1 MAGAHRRRP
10 VAPGAHR
17 RRGAGDEGR
26 RSRRAA
32 PPVVRPPRQ
41 PGSPH
46 RGARRR
52 WPPAATAALRRVVCA
67 QQPLPCPSRPRTGD
81 ARRACRASRTR
92 AAGGRRRQADD
103 PRADRHPCRSRARQ
117 PACAHEHRRRV
128 ARRRR
133 TARGSSHR
141 REAVPGNVRRPTA
154 PGGEVSSATDDEPL
168 MSVLPVEPAWRLAE
182 RAEEHRWLVTGLWS
196 EQAVGIVG
204 GEPKCFK
211 SFLALDLAVSV
222 ASGAPCLR
230 RFVVPKAG
238 RVLLYAAEDALHIV
252 RRRLDGIAAAA
263 GAMLANLDIQVI
275 TVPALVLD
283 PFVRLHRID
292 ENASGEVAPLL
303 AYLRELQRR
312 YGVAVLVV
320 HHARKGGACV
330 RAGQALRGSSEFHAW
345 GDSNLYLRRNGEELT
360 LTVEHRAAPS
370 SRPLVVEL
378 VQNGPAL
385 ALEAV
390 ERARPVAV
398 TTPSLDERV
407 TAALAEAR
415 EPLPF
420 ADLRARCRVRAA
432 TLHER
437 IGLLAA
443 AGRIVKTVDGYRL
456 ANP

>member
-26 RSRRAA
+26 RPRRVA
-32 PPVVRPPRQ
+32 PAVVRPLRQ
-41 PGSPH
+41 PRSPH

-52 WPPAATAALRRVVCA
+52 RPPAATAALRRAVSA
-67 QQPLPCPSRPRTGD
+67 RQPLPGPSRPRTGD
-81 ARRACRASRTR
+81 ARRTGRDSRAR

-103 PRADRHPCRSRARQ
+103 PRADRHPRRSRAGQ
-117 PACAHEHRRRV
+117 PARAHEHGRRA

-133 TARGSSHR
+133 PARGPPHR
-141 REAVPGNVRRPTA
+141 REAVPGDVRHPAR
-154 PGGEVSSATDDEPL
+154 GGEAGPPPGHGPL
-168 MSVLPVEPAWRLAE
+168 TTVLPVEPAWRLAE
-182 RAEEHRWLVTGLWS
+182 RAEEHRWLVAGLWS

-275 TVPALVLD
+275 TVPALRLDIEVDRRNLAETVDQLRPRLLVLD

-320 HHARKGGACV
+320 HHARKGAGKA
-330 RAGQALRGSSEFHAW
+330 RAGQALRGSSAFHA
-345 GDSNLYLRRNGEELT
+345 GRLQPLFAPRR
-360 LTVEHRAAPS
+360 R
-370 SRPLVVEL
+370 
-378 VQNGPAL
+378 
-385 ALEAV
+385 
-390 ERARPVAV
+390 
-398 TTPSLDERV
+398 
-407 TAALAEAR
+407 
-415 EPLPF
+415 
-420 ADLRARCRVRAA
+420 
-432 TLHER
+432 
-437 IGLLAA
+437 
-443 AGRIVKTVDGYRL
+443 
-456 ANP
+456 